1 MVSRLFRKLS
11 LFQYF
16 LALVLIAL
24 VVIMSSYLWHGDV
37 LIHTDVARDLLVVRE
52 MVENKQVTLIGPRS
66 SIPGVFHGALWYY
79 IYLIPFILS
88 HGDPLLM
95 GWFWFTVV
103 LFVAILFLFISH
115 SLIKNLT
122 ISLLLT
128 ICFILLELPGAAGPT
143 NIFFANL
150 FAFVPFILFWRWH
163 QKPSI
168 KLAAIGWLT
177 MGLLAQF
184 QMAFIVPLA
193 LSWGLVFLWK
203 IIKEKKWS
211 QLFAPLFF
219 ILPFFTFII
228 FDLRHDFLQTNSF
241 LTYIQ
246 TAKSDMSF
254 YLRLTERISL
264 AFYNGINLFG
274 LKNLWL
280 NLLIWFVFSFLA
292 WRHSNKELKKFYF
305 TTIYWYFSWWILT
318 LAFSGTIWSFYFDP
332 FVSILLLTVGVIASK
347 SSVAKYLLI
356 ILTFFSIFQSRGNFS
371 YSPDRFNSSS
381 WKLLSNIAADSL
393 SEQGVGY
400 FLYSQDQFAY
410 PLKYAFAFH
419 QQENPNLK
427 GAHFVKQ
434 PTTILIKSADNPDN
448 PWSTSSH
455 WQTSKIN
462 INMES
467 TYTKFYPYGY
477 VLEKYLL
484 DEKTLNEPVDPNLV
498 RGLEFR

>member
-356 ILTFFSIFQSRGNFS
+356 ISTFFSIFQSRGNF
-371 YSPDRFNSSS
+371 
-381 WKLLSNIAADSL
+381 
-393 SEQGVGY
+393 
-400 FLYSQDQFAY
+400 
-410 PLKYAFAFH
+410 
-419 QQENPNLK
+419 
-427 GAHFVKQ
+427 
-434 PTTILIKSADNPDN
+434 
-448 PWSTSSH
+448 
-455 WQTSKIN
+455 
-462 INMES
+462 
-467 TYTKFYPYGY
+467 
-477 VLEKYLL
+477 
-484 DEKTLNEPVDPNLV
+484 
-498 RGLEFR
+498 